1 MENLPLLKQIIATG
15 NQTNKKL
22 DEIIESLA
30 IVRDAADDAI
40 KANEVIF
47 ESLDIIKNATDD
59 VRQTAEE
66 IEEITKIEK
75 S

>member
-1 MENLPLLKQIIATG
+1 MKEIMENLPLLKQIIATG

-22 DEIIESLA
+22 DDIIISLA
-30 IVRDAADDAI
+30 
-40 KANEVIF
+40 
-47 ESLDIIKNATDD
+47 IIKNATDD
-59 VRQTAEE
+59 ARQVAEE

>member
-22 DEIIESLA
+22 DELIESLA
-30 IVRDAADDAI
+30 IVRDAADDAR
-40 KANEVIF
+40 KV
-47 ESLDIIKNATDD
+47 
-59 VRQTAEE
+59 AEE
-66 IEEITKIEK
+66 IEKEIEK

>member
-15 NQTNKKL
+15 NQPNKKL
-22 DEIIESLA
+22 DELIESLA
-30 IVRDAADDAI
+30 IVRDAADYAI

-47 ESLDIIKNATDD
+47 ESLDIIKNTTDD

-66 IEEITKIEK
+66 IEKEIEK

>member
-22 DEIIESLA
+22 D
-30 IVRDAADDAI
+30 
-40 KANEVIF
+40 
-47 ESLDIIKNATDD
+47 DIIKSLGIVKDAADD

-66 IEEITKIEK
+66 IEKEIEIEIEK

>member
-22 DEIIESLA
+22 DELIESLA
-30 IVRDAADDAI
+30 IVRDAADYAI

-47 ESLDIIKNATDD
+47 ESLDIIKNTTDD

-66 IEEITKIEK
+66 IEKEIEK